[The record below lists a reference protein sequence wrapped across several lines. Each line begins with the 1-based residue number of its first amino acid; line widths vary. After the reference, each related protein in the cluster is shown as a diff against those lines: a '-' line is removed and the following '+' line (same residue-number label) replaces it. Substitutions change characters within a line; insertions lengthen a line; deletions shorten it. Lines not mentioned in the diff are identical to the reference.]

1 MTDFHIEKITDR
13 CAEFGVKI
21 DREITER
28 LNLYG
33 NLLLEWNEK
42 INLTAITAPEDVLYK
57 HFYDCILFFKAVTPD
72 KNAEIIDVG
81 TGAGFPGMVLKII
94 RPDLKITLLDS
105 LNKRLLFLN
114 EVISQLGL
122 HFHGAYARRGCGQ
135 GARAPRKIRYCLCA
149 RSSLASGT
157 YGILPA
163 ACKKGRQLYCYE
175 GRLRRGGKG
184 FKP

>member
-114 EVISQLGL
+114 
-122 HFHGAYARRGCGQ
+122 
-135 GARAPRKIRYCLCA
+135 
-149 RSSLASGT
+149 
-157 YGILPA
+157 
-163 ACKKGRQLYCYE
+163 
-175 GRLRRGGKG
+175 
-184 FKP
+184 